1 MRHIFIYQKWNLRDI
16 HTLDLAVNIF
26 KIEKLMQTQFEHPS
40 RNEKLLYLLL
50 RRLFFASTPE
60 SCTTPCDFPISCLH
74 LNNNKGPP

>member
-50 RRLFFASTPE
+50 RRLFFAKYTRVLHYPLRFPYILPTP
-60 SCTTPCDFPISCLH
+60 
-74 LNNNKGPP
+74 K